1 MTNSMSQI
9 THVRIADLF
18 LKRFVDTEIKTTI
31 TLEKKCGPKTL
42 TIKTDYSLT

>member
-1 MTNSMSQI
+1 MGTRMTNSMSQI

-18 LKRFVDTEIKTTI
+18 LKRFVDTEIK
-31 TLEKKCGPKTL
+31 KCGPKTL